1 MTHLFR
7 LPRLLAV
14 VGATLALAS
23 CGSSDDAANETTT
36 AAAASGAF
44 PAKVEHKFGTTT
56 VPAAPERIVV
66 VGLTEQ
72 DTVLA
77 LGEKPIATTEWYGEQ
92 PYAVW
97 PWAQPALGDAK
108 PTVLKNAD
116 GFDFERIAGLRP
128 DLIIGTNS
136 GMKDADYEKLSKLA
150 PTIAG
155 GKGSGDYFSP
165 WTEQVLLIAEA
176 LGKKPQGQA
185 LIDGVKEQ
193 YAQVAAAHPEWKGK
207 TVTFAQNAFYDGE
220 IYVYPEGL
228 NTEFLT
234 YLGFEINPKITALK
248 EGEGEQV
255 GVSAE
260 RLDVIDADVIVFAT
274 EKPKDV
280 DELEKVPTF
289 NQLDAVQQNRAIF
302 TDGTLAGAA
311 YFTTPL
317 SFPYVLE
324 HLVPQLEAAVAGKAP
339 RKVVE
344 TASSR

>member
-1 MTHLFR
+1 MAHLLR
-7 LPRLLAV
+7 LPRLLALA
-14 VGATLALAS
+14 GLTLALAS
-23 CGSSDDAANETTT
+23 CGSDDSSSPETTT
-36 AAAASGAF
+36 AASTSGAF

-97 PWAQPALGDAK
+97 PWARSALGAAK
-108 PTVLKNAD
+108 PTVLKNSD
-116 GFDFERIAGLRP
+116 GFDFERIAGLAP

-136 GMKDADYEKLSKLA
+136 GMKQADYDKLSKLA
-150 PTIAG
+150 PTIAA
-155 GKGSGDYFSP
+155 GKGSTDYFSP
-165 WTEQVLLIAEA
+165 WSDQVLLIAEA
-176 LGKKPQGQA
+176 LGKKEQGQA
-185 LIDGVKEQ
+185 LIDGVKDS
-193 YAQVAAAHPEWKGK
+193 YAKVAAAHPEWKGK
-207 TVTFAQNAFYDGE
+207 TATFAQNAFYDGE
-220 IYVYPEGL
+220 IFVYPEGL

-234 YLGFEINPKITALK
+234 YLGFEINPKVTALK
-248 EGEGEQV
+248 KEDGVQV

-274 EKPKDV
+274 ESPADV
-280 DELEKVPTF
+280 EKLEKVPTF
-289 NQLDAVQQNRAIF
+289 NKLDAVRENRAVY
-302 TDGTLAGAA
+302 TDATLAGAA
-311 YFTTPL
+311 YFATPL

-339 RKVVE
+339 RNVVE
-344 TASSR
+344 ATSRR